1 MSSFDDRKKG
11 FENKFA
17 HDAEL
22 AFRAEARRNRRL
34 GLWAAGLMGQS
45 EPEAGQYAEALLAT
59 ALGENGS
66 GRVFERVSADLHDHA
81 DPQMI
86 RAKMEALLAE
96 AWQEL
101 RGGQS
106 GGERTVQSG

>member
-1 MSSFDDRKKG
+1 MHSFDDRQKS

-34 GLWAAGLMGQS
+34 GLWAAGLMGRTG
-45 EPEAGQYAEALLAT
+45 PEAGQYAEALLAT
-59 ALGENGS
+59 ALAENGG
-66 GRVFERVSADLHDHA
+66 GRVFERVSADLQNHA

-86 RAKMEALLAE
+86 RAKMETLLAE

-101 RGGQS
+101 RSGQD
-106 GGERTVQSG
+106 GPPGDR

>member
-1 MSSFDDRKKG
+1 MSSLDDRKSA
-11 FENKFA
+11 FENKFV

-34 GLWAAGLMGQS
+34 GLWAAGLMGHR
-45 EPEAGQYAEALLAT
+45 EPEAAEYAEALLAT

-66 GRVFERVSADLHDHA
+66 GRVFERVRTDLKGHA
-81 DPQMI
+81 DDATI
-86 RAKMEALLAE
+86 HARMEELLAE

-101 RGGQS
+101 RAG
-106 GGERTVQSG
+106 

>member
-1 MSSFDDRKKG
+1 MSSFDDRQKSY
-11 FENKFA
+11 ESKFA

-34 GLWAAGLMGQS
+34 GLWAADLLGQS
-45 EPEAGQYAEALLAT
+45 GPEASQYAEALLAT
-59 ALGENGS
+59 ALGENGG
-66 GRVFERVSADLHDHA
+66 GRVFERVSADLQGHA

-86 RAKMEALLAE
+86 RTKMEALLAE

-101 RGGQS
+101 RGA
-106 GGERTVQSG
+106 

>member
-1 MSSFDDRKKG
+1 MMSSLDDRQKG
-11 FENKFA
+11 FESKFA

-34 GLWAAGLMGQS
+34 GLWAAEMMGRS
-45 EPEAGQYAEALLAT
+45 GPEAGEYADALIAT

-66 GRVFERVSADLHDHA
+66 GRVFERVSADLQGHA
-81 DPQMI
+81 DAQMI
-86 RAKMEALLAE
+86 RTKMEALLAE

-101 RGGQS
+101 RS
-106 GGERTVQSG
+106 G

>member
-1 MSSFDDRKKG
+1 MSSFDDRQKG

-22 AFRAEARRNRRL
+22 AFRAEARRNRQL
-34 GLWAAGLMGQS
+34 GLWAAQMMGRS
-45 EPEAGQYAEALLAT
+45 EPEAGEYAEALVSA

-66 GRVFERVSADLHDHA
+66 GRVFERVSADLHGHA
-81 DPQMI
+81 EPQAI
-86 RAKMEALLAE
+86 RAKMESLLAE

-101 RGGQS
+101 RND
-106 GGERTVQSG
+106 

>member
-1 MSSFDDRKKG
+1 MMRSFDDRQKG
-11 FENKFA
+11 FESKYV

-34 GLWAAGLMGQS
+34 GLWAAGLMGRS
-45 EPEAGQYAEALLAT
+45 GPEAGTYAETLMAA

-66 GRVFERVSADLHDHA
+66 GRVFERVSADLQGHA
-81 DPQMI
+81 DAQMI
-86 RAKMEALLAE
+86 RSKMEALLSE

-101 RGGQS
+101 HEG
-106 GGERTVQSG
+106 

>member
-1 MSSFDDRKKG
+1 MMSSFDDRQKS
-11 FENKFA
+11 FESKFA

-34 GLWAAGLMGQS
+34 GLWAAGLMGRS
-45 EPEAGQYAEALLAT
+45 EPEAGRYAEALQAT
-59 ALGENGS
+59 ALGENGG
-66 GRVFERVSADLHDHA
+66 GRMFERVSTDLQGRA

-86 RAKMEALLAE
+86 RTKMESLLAE

-101 RGGQS
+101 RGSQDGPPGRQ
-106 GGERTVQSG
+106 

>member
-1 MSSFDDRKKG
+1 MMHSFDERQKG
-11 FENKFA
+11 YESKFV

-34 GLWAAGLMGQS
+34 GLWAAGLLGRS
-45 EPEAGQYAEALLAT
+45 EPEAGAYAEALLAT

-66 GRVFERVSADLHDHA
+66 GRVFEQVSADLRGHA
-81 DPQMI
+81 DPQTV
-86 RAKMEALLAE
+86 RARMEALLAE

-101 RGGQS
+101 REG
-106 GGERTVQSG
+106 